1 MNLLV
6 CEWADSTFK
15 RLLQIGIVL
24 KHIRCIVLHC
34 NCIVDLDTI
43 FDVSRVLKILFTQV
57 PVLLIF
63 KQEEI
68 RYLNFYTYWLHHAI

>member
-15 RLLQIGIVL
+15 RLLQIGIV
-24 KHIRCIVLHC
+24 HIRCIVLHC

-43 FDVSRVLKILFTQV
+43 FDVSRVLKI
-57 PVLLIF
+57 
-63 KQEEI
+63 
-68 RYLNFYTYWLHHAI
+68 

>member
-15 RLLQIGIVL
+15 ILLQIGIVL

-43 FDVSRVLKILFTQV
+43 FDVSRVLKI
-57 PVLLIF
+57 
-63 KQEEI
+63 
-68 RYLNFYTYWLHHAI
+68 